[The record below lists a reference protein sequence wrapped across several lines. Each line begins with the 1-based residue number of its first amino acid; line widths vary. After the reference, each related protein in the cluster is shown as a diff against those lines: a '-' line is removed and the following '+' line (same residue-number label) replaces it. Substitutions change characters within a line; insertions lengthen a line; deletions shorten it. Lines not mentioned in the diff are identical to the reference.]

1 MIMNSSKVA
10 TLRMI
15 LLISFLFFN
24 SIIVKAQ
31 NGSIEIINLEY
42 DCYVNNEKG
51 MKIHSHIKVNGWKDK
66 NVNYSVFFYKGS
78 DGSNGK
84 LLSTG
89 KYTTPNGQVCAFSN
103 SKSDYDNCEW
113 KDWSLFIPYS
123 ALPHNSGNNHYS
135 LYAVIRKTGDY
146 NWEQIASTP
155 YKNFHVEFNK
165 PSSSNSVV
173 NSTSKDSGVS
183 GTFTKTRLEIDDS
196 SKELKVYTS
205 FNVQGA
211 LGKKGTVN
219 VYLYDYNKKGW
230 KEVNKNNSCS
240 TFDGHV
246 ATHTNITPSYDNSVY
261 TDLCVTLPF
270 SECDFT
276 SINQMYYINACL
288 FIDNKQIC
296 ESDYMHFDAYKTNGY
311 SQKKCFACFD
321 GKCAGCMGTGR
332 CSACSGYGGWRA
344 AGDFYPC
351 TGCMGTGT
359 CRLCGGSGV
368 CRNCGGHY
376 ITETPDSY
384 KVAYQSSEYC
394 KRNDKTNS
402 STAPGNPPVVVMPVT
417 SNPYI
422 NEKIWTPCVVCSGNG
437 KCPTCS
443 GTGVAYIH
451 TYTDC
456 ITCHGNGICIHCHGA
471 GGYYR

>member
-1 MIMNSSKVA
+1 MNSSKVA

-31 NGSIEIINLEY
+31 NG
-42 DCYVNNEKG
+42 
-51 MKIHSHIKVNGWKDK
+51 
-66 NVNYSVFFYKGS
+66 NVVH
-78 DGSNGK
+78 
-84 LLSTG
+84 
-89 KYTTPNGQVCAFSN
+89 TT
-103 SKSDYDNCEW
+103 SKS
-113 KDWSLFIPYS
+113 
-123 ALPHNSGNNHYS
+123 
-135 LYAVIRKTGDY
+135 V
-146 NWEQIASTP
+146 
-155 YKNFHVEFNK
+155 
-165 PSSSNSVV
+165 
-173 NSTSKDSGVS
+173 GVS

-196 SKELKVYTS
+196 KKELRVYTS
-205 FNVQGA
+205 FNVKGA
-211 LGKKGTVN
+211 LGKKGSVN

-246 ATHTNITPSYDNSVY
+246 ATHKNIIPSYDNSVY

-288 FIDNKQIC
+288 FIEHKQIC

-311 SQKKCFACFD
+311 SQKKCFVCFD
-321 GKCAGCMGTGR
+321 GKCAGCMGTRR

-351 TGCMGTGT
+351 TGCMGTGK
-359 CRLCGGSGV
+359 CRLCGGYGV
-368 CRNCGGHY
+368 CRNCGGNY
-376 ITETPDSY
+376 KTETPDSY

-394 KRNDKTNS
+394 KRNDKTN
-402 STAPGNPPVVVMPVT
+402 APTSLGNSVIVMPMT
-417 SNPYI
+417 QGAMQTNPNSNQVWSLCI
-422 NEKIWTPCVVCSGNG
+422 CCDGNG
-437 KCPTCS
+437 KCKACS
-443 GTGVAYIH
+443 GTGIAFYG

-456 ITCHGNGICIHCHGA
+456 RLCHGSGTCHNCHGV
-471 GGYYR
+471 GGYYK